1 MKYNFKKWTAVGIG
15 IMAVMSVQAQPA
27 AWPKIDKSPL
37 DMVYFPNNL
46 PLNKLDDKKPVEN
59 VKFRVLYS
67 RPQKN
72 NRTIFGA
79 DIVPYGKIWR
89 LGANEATE
97 LETFVPVTIGNKKL
111 PAGRYTLYALVN
123 ESDWTFIV
131 NKETEIYV

>member
-72 NRTIFGA
+72 NRTILNMIYPEFWWKPEFG
-79 DIVPYGKIWR
+79 IVFFR
-89 LGANEATE
+89 
-97 LETFVPVTIGNKKL
+97 VV
-111 PAGRYTLYALVN
+111 
-123 ESDWTFIV
+123 SC
-131 NKETEIYV
+131 